1 MKFLIQFFICGV
13 ITSLLFPPFFFTLI
27 GFIVF
32 PYLFYLTT
40 HKKYI
45 LCGYK
50 FHFLSG
56 FIYGIGFL
64 SVYLSWIDKPF
75 LLSEET
81 RIYSFFS
88 YFLILYC
95 SIYFGLIF
103 LILKFFK
110 EKFTKLL
117 IIPSLF
123 VLGEYLCANFIYGFP
138 WLSFALVNSSNIV
151 GTSLIFYFGTYGL
164 SFLTILFFLFPSFF
178 LINNFKKIKYY
189 LVAYL
194 FVSLLLMILIF
205 IRIDNNEYEK
215 ISLNLTLVQMNFSM
229 NENLKTKDLNEKYN
243 AILNNIKNSDSDL
256 IIFAENNYPYL
267 MTNNHIVMLQNQLN
281 KNNSLIIGSARK
293 ENNNYFNTFFLIKKN
308 SYSKFDKKILV
319 PFGEFIPFRFM
330 FNFMEFIA
338 GTADYS
344 KGSDNRRIVFN
355 NEIKILPIICYEIV
369 YFWKLLNKNNIDT
382 NLIINLTNDSW
393 FGDFSGP
400 YQHFY
405 FSKLR
410 AAEFNKPLIRVSNN
424 GISTFID
431 NYGNLIYVSMLNKK
445 EIKKI
450 EIDIPLKNY
459 NLLIFHKVFNFFILL
474 NIFICFILNRKKH
487 ESI

>member
-1 MKFLIQFFICGV
+1 
-13 ITSLLFPPFFFTLI
+13 
-27 GFIVF
+27 
-32 PYLFYLTT
+32 
-40 HKKYI
+40 
-45 LCGYK
+45 
-50 FHFLSG
+50 
-56 FIYGIGFL
+56 
-64 SVYLSWIDKPF
+64 
-75 LLSEET
+75 
-81 RIYSFFS
+81 
-88 YFLILYC
+88 
-95 SIYFGLIF
+95 
-103 LILKFFK
+103 
-110 EKFTKLL
+110 
-117 IIPSLF
+117 
-123 VLGEYLCANFIYGFP
+123 
-138 WLSFALVNSSNIV
+138 
-151 GTSLIFYFGTYGL
+151 
-164 SFLTILFFLFPSFF
+164 
-178 LINNFKKIKYY
+178 
-189 LVAYL
+189 
-194 FVSLLLMILIF
+194 MILIF

-215 ISLNLTLVQMNFSM
+215 ISLNLTLDQMNFSM

-267 MTNNHIVMLQNQLN
+267 MTNNHIAMLQNQLN

-319 PFGEFIPFRFM
+319 PFGEFIPFRFV

-338 GTADYS
+338 GTTDYS
-344 KGSDNRRIVFN
+344 KGSDKRRIVFN

-424 GISTFID
+424 GISAFID